1 MDLDKFF
8 NLMDGDSPNMD
19 SYISE
24 TSSISLDFR
33 DSPEYKLG
41 MFVKI
46 IMDHLQF
53 NKRVV
58 DWFKQVDE
66 EFDKEDIKL
75 AGEFVVHHRAWFYI
89 KDFNPEVSYLTLE
102 KQSSLKTLTALK
114 LSTHFFE
121 EREEY
126 EKCAHLHSIV
136 REVEGIL
143 S

>member
-8 NLMDGDSPNMD
+8 NLMNENPVDRDDHVEEISAVFMD
-19 SYISE
+19 
-24 TSSISLDFR
+24 FK
-33 DSPEYKLG
+33 DSPEYKLN

-53 NKRVV
+53 NERVIE
-58 DWFKQVDE
+58 WFKKVDD
-66 EFDKEDIKL
+66 EFDAQDVKM

-89 KDFNPEVSYLTLE
+89 KNFDPKASYFTLE
-102 KQSSLKTLTALK
+102 KQANLKTLTALK

-136 REVEGIL
+136 KEVEGIL